1 MHLKSI
7 LVLLLFIL
15 IGNNN
20 DEATMSW
27 NETKKLTWADFQS
40 TPDNNSEAVAL
51 TASGIT
57 FGYSLKTTSNNRIV
71 DFSVSVESHFYP
83 KKSWYLKDRANNYIL
98 AHEQLHFDITE
109 LYARR
114 FRKEL
119 TKVKVNQNL
128 KKQLRALHKSINKS
142 LNETQKKY
150 DAESNHSINVD
161 IQKQWEVLIHSEL
174 KKLDQYKSE

>member
-1 MHLKSI
+1 MHLKLI
-7 LVLLLFIL
+7 ALFLFVL
-15 IGNNN
+15 IGNTN

-27 NETKKLTWADFQS
+27 NEAKKLTWKDFQS
-40 TPDNNSEAVAL
+40 SPDPNSEAVAL

-57 FGYSLKTTSNNRIV
+57 FGYSLKTTSSNHIV

-83 KKSWYLKDRANNYIL
+83 KKSWYLRDRANNYIL

-109 LYARR
+109 LYARK
-114 FRKEL
+114 FREQL

-128 KKQLRALHKSINKS
+128 KSELKALHKTINKS

-150 DAESNHSINVD
+150 DAQSNHSINVEV
-161 IQKQWEVLIHSEL
+161 QKQWELLIHSEL